1 MRERGLW
8 GGEGGKGARAR
19 VRGPRNDATW
29 EPRRDGKRKLRGF
42 WEPEAGAS
50 DATWRGT
57 RNVVSDGSY

>member
-29 EPRRDGKRKLRGF
+29 EPRRDGKRKRRGF
-42 WEPEAGAS
+42 WEPEARAS